1 MEILQTIWNALTTE
15 NEMLTLIICSPLTF
29 LEVYISTLLFTRIL
43 RLETDKM
50 KNLLYILLF
59 SIIALISIF
68 IVPTP
73 YNTFINVLSCPLL
86 VYFIYKTNILKSILA
101 EIIPY
106 VIFIITGSFLIN
118 IYLSIL
124 NISSDTALL
133 VPIYKFSYSLL
144 LYFVVYLI
152 YLVIKH
158 FNFNINIINSL
169 KKNISA
175 ILLINLMVGI
185 IAIAI
190 QSYLSTIYADTL
202 SFGIS
207 ISSIIVL
214 LVYFIISMYSLFRTN
229 KLEITTQDLEQEK
242 LYNKTITILYD
253 NIRDFRHNFNNII
266 QAFGGFISNNNMEGL
281 KTYYNEVL
289 NASQISNNLAVLNP
303 ELINNPAVYSI
314 LSSKYY
320 TAEEFGI
327 KMNLEILL
335 DLKNLNIK
343 TYDLTLILGILLD
356 NAIDAA
362 KESDEKQIDVIIR
375 KDNKAS
381 RDLFIIENSYANKDI
396 DMDRIFE
403 KGYTSKEDEDNQ
415 SHGLGLWNVRKILK
429 KNNNLNLFTSK
440 DNKLFKQQLEI
451 YS

>member
-1 MEILQTIWNALTTE
+1 
-15 NEMLTLIICSPLTF
+15 MLTLIICSPLTF